1 VNLIGVDVDSTFLVC
16 QIQRD
21 GKSSSPAKF
30 DNTSAGHRK
39 FIKWATK
46 RGATARVCLEA
57 TGVYSLPF
65 ALSLHAEQHIEVAV
79 VNPRAIKKY
88 ADSIM
93 QRGKTDLMDAAVILD
108 YLQRMPFKQ
117 WQPPSEETL
126 EIQHICRR
134 VVQLN
139 VELNREGN
147 RHKAAK
153 RLGTLGKVVA
163 HDTELTMRHLQ
174 RRIDALEQTVLNL
187 IQRTPKLQQLLELLV
202 TTTGIALKTGPR
214 ILAELLTLPTDMSA
228 KQWVAHAG
236 LDPKPHESGSS
247 TNKPR
252 RISRQGNQYLRNAL
266 YFPALV
272 ASRRDANV
280 KAYYEKM
287 INAGKKPLQAI
298 VAIMR
303 KMLLSI
309 WGMFKYG
316 QAWDGNKFYVI
327 ENTA

>member
-1 VNLIGVDVDSTFLVC
+1 MNFISVDVDSTFLVC
-16 QIQRD
+16 QICRN
-21 GKSSSPAKF
+21 GKSENSAQF
-30 DNTSAGHRK
+30 DNTPIGHRK

-46 RGATARVCLEA
+46 RGTSARVCMEA

-65 ALSLHAEQHIEVAV
+65 ALGLHAEENIEVAV

-134 VVQLN
+134 IVQLN

-147 RHKAAK
+147 RSKAAE
-153 RLGTLGKVVA
+153 RLGKLGKVVA
-163 HDTELTMRHLQ
+163 HDTQLTIRYLK
-174 RRIDALEQTVLNL
+174 RRIEALEKTVLDL
-187 IQRTPKLQQLLELLV
+187 IERTPELSSLLELLFS
-202 TTTGIALKTGPR
+202 TTEIAKKTGPR
-214 ILAELLTLPTDMSA
+214 ILAELLTLPDDMSD

-247 TNKPR
+247 TNRPI

-272 ASRRDANV
+272 ASRRDTNV

-287 INAGKKPLQAI
+287 LAAGKKPLQAI

-303 KMLLSI
+303 KLLLSI
-309 WGMFKYG
+309 WGMFKYSK
-316 QAWDGNKFYVI
+316 AWDGK
-327 ENTA
+327 

>member
-1 VNLIGVDVDSTFLVC
+1 VNTIGVDVDSTFLVC
-16 QIQRD
+16 QIHRSGGAQ
-21 GKSSSPAKF
+21 SNAQF
-30 DNTSAGHRK
+30 DNTPAGHRK

-46 RGATARVCLEA
+46 RGTNARVCMEA

-65 ALSLHAEQHIEVAV
+65 ALSLHEDPNIEVSV

-108 YLQRMPFKQ
+108 YVQRMPFRE
-117 WQPPSEETL
+117 WQPPSEEIL

-153 RLGTLGKVVA
+153 RLGLLGKVVA
-163 HDTELTMRHLQ
+163 HDTQLNMRYIQ
-174 RRIDALEQTVLNL
+174 RRIDSLEQVALEL
-187 IQRTPKLQQLLELLV
+187 IECTPELSELLALLCS
-202 TTTGIALKTGPR
+202 TTGIARKTGPR
-214 ILAELLTLPTDMSA
+214 ILAELLTLPSDMSA

-236 LDPKPHESGSS
+236 LDPKPHESGTS

-252 RISRQGNQYLRNAL
+252 RISRQGNRYLRNAL

-280 KAYYEKM
+280 KAFYEKL
-287 INAGKKPLQAI
+287 IAAGKKPLQAI

-316 QAWDGNKFYVI
+316 SEWDGNKFYCI
-327 ENTA
+327 ENNA